1 MAQES
6 RLVVVIDSQNAER
19 NARNLGNELVSIER
33 KGEFASKSMDSLS
46 VATRALAGHMA
57 GLVTVGAAISKMDTY
72 TGLQNRLK
80 LVTNNQAELN
90 KATEDT
96 FQIAQ
101 KTYSAWDSVLQ
112 VYQRFSDNAKTLN
125 LTMDDTAR
133 LTETV
138 SKAVAISG
146 ASAEAADAALVQF
159 GQALA
164 SGTLRGEELNSV
176 MEQTPALAKAIAKG
190 MGITVGELR
199 SVAAEGKITSQEIVK
214 ALRNVQDEVDALF
227 AKTDI
232 TIGQSLTL
240 LNNEITKFVGE
251 AGKGSGAAQ
260 ALSGS
265 IQLLANNLNLI
276 ADSAFAIGIG
286 LMTKAVLTKTVA
298 VQASIAAST
307 KQVFAT
313 IAERNA
319 NIAAAKAEVESA
331 LAEAQ
336 STQVTLT
343 NIKATHAQI
352 MAEIELEKVRL
363 KAQITEQGRTATITR
378 MAQLGR
384 LQAQVALEVAAAE
397 TAQSASSARLSAALT
412 AQSVATSRLALAKSA
427 LMAIFSPM
435 GLAIAATAA
444 SFYLLSSSSDEV
456 KESLATQSDSVSD
469 LTDKYIKL
477 NTVQALTEGVR
488 LRKEIEQQNDAI
500 DDASGAIKRF
510 AYIQKELFKLSG
522 SDYEDYQ
529 NAIKSIATGASDAGD
544 LLKKMISSGRFSQ
557 TQIDKLIEF
566 SSAVAESK
574 NKIEQ
579 GNTALKLLNATSG
592 QHVEVTAESIKQL
605 TIQTNLTKV
614 ATQNFTDMK
623 TQMLDSLRAQV
634 EFIRLNGGSEEQVKS
649 LNKVI
654 QAYSLNQISATDAVS
669 KFNSTA
675 KVPVDNIKKLQEY
688 AIKTDQS
695 KIALNQAN
703 AELKKQNDLR
713 NEYLK
718 QHQTVLGAQQG
729 ETNELNNQV
738 AAQEKLNKL
747 RDNANKDNLKNDFL
761 IKNTKAFGGGEKGLD
776 KARAASEFYTDNK
789 IPMTRSLTGQE
800 YAIFEAWYKKQKEVK
815 DLQESISESTRKQT
829 KEVEKQTKE
838 AAKQAVLLAGNDE
851 KSRNMLRVYL
861 AFRNAGLG
869 DKQARVMTAQ
879 VGRETDF
886 RNEAMFGS
894 HKDANNGYTNTG
906 FLSWQKSRS
915 TKLMQS
921 LQGQGVLDKNG
932 KIQQTQDAL
941 DAMAKHA
948 VQEAMTDKSY
958 SKSKAALLN
967 DDLDYRSLERIV
979 AKNLVG
985 WDYDGKKLGK
995 AKASQHLAKQDSY
1008 YNQLSKILG
1017 DNPEAVSK
1025 AIGDLSK
1032 LEDEAYKARA
1042 KTLEEVKQL
1051 QATYD
1056 SETVARSKKREEEI
1070 NKATILGQSNLIP
1083 KINER
1088 YDAEDKLAQK
1098 QFDFEV
1104 NGYKWT
1110 EEQKLDYTYE
1120 TNSLRLV
1127 AEGKLSE
1134 DQRKVALDGLKL
1146 QKQQELGLLKL
1157 AQEQRLFQA
1166 RLSLLSE
1173 TQAMQERYRL
1183 EREEIHKN
1191 TKLSIEERQKLIAL
1205 SKANQDKETRD
1216 KVNNAVQNWGG
1227 IQADMNGTG
1236 EFFRQDQERFSRL
1249 NAANDLAD
1257 SQFAATDLNEQNSL
1271 DGLNA
1276 QFEAGLIKQQ
1286 DYENQKTAIIQAA
1299 QDQRNQIAAEH
1310 AKNVQDIE
1318 DKYQQD
1324 RLNTQIAFGGQMMGS
1339 LTSMFGSMFGEQSK
1353 AYKIMFA
1360 ADKAYAIAAAGIA
1373 IQQNIAAA
1381 SKAGFPLN
1389 IPLIA
1394 GAVAQGASIIA
1405 NIRAIKDQGFADGGY
1420 TGSGR
1425 KYEPAGIVHKGE
1437 VVWSQED
1444 IKRWGGVGLVE
1455 NMRKS
1460 ANPEAFI
1467 NNHAINNTSAEN
1479 VFNRSFLSS
1488 KAFNDNQNISN
1499 IFNRPTRENQ
1509 IIVNA
1514 FKPSKDAAS
1523 RSEDVQ
1529 SITNQYAGNNT
1540 SFSEVLDKSIQ
1551 SSKSF
1556 NASKSII
1563 SSLSNSKVLNSN
1575 VSNSTVQNAE
1585 KELLKEVSIFKD
1597 NGFADGG
1604 YTGKGKKYE
1613 IAGAVHKGEIVWS
1626 QDDIKKWGG
1635 VDKVEQMRRATS
1647 PESFVSN
1654 YAQNHTTFESIL
1666 NRANQSSRIFNQS
1679 KEISNIFNKS
1689 VQDDQIIYKGNGN
1702 VPTSATSDLYH
1713 DGKVYFSSNG
1723 LVQDRSNLD
1732 DVQDFT
1738 LGRTSRPQAEI
1749 MPSIEPSTPTINF
1762 KIEVINQVSGAT
1774 VEAEQLDEQTVR
1786 IIVTDEL
1793 DKQLPRKVPKL
1804 VSDQI
1809 ANPNSTISR
1818 SLTENTTARRNRT

>member
-6 RLVVVIDSQNAER
+6 RLVIVIDSQNAER
-19 NARNLGNELVSIER
+19 NARNLGNELNSIER

-57 GLVTVGAAISKMDTY
+57 GLLTVGSAISKMDTY

-96 FQIAQ
+96 FRIAQ

-176 MEQTPALAKAIAKG
+176 MEQTPALAKAIAQG

-214 ALRNVQDEVDALF
+214 ALKNVQNDVDALF

-251 AGKGSGAAQ
+251 ASKGSGAAQ
-260 ALSGS
+260 VLAGS
-265 IQLLANNLNLI
+265 VQTLASNLDLI
-276 ADSAFAIGIG
+276 ADGALVVGIG
-286 LMTKAVLTKTVA
+286 YITRAILMKSAAIKEGMASTLASR
-298 VQASIAAST
+298 QASVLNAQAEYAEATAAL
-307 KQVFAT
+307 
-313 IAERNA
+313 N
-319 NIAAAKAEVESA
+319 AAKAH
-331 LAEAQ
+331 LANVRA
-336 STQVTLT
+336 T
-343 NIKATHAQI
+343 N
-352 MAEIELEKVRL
+352 
-363 KAQITEQGRTATITR
+363 
-378 MAQLGR
+378 
-384 LQAQVALEVAAAE
+384 AE
-397 TAQSASSARLSAALT
+397 TQ
-412 AQSVATSRLALAKSA
+412 AK
-427 LMAIFSPM
+427 F
-435 GLAIAATAA
+435 GATAA
-444 SFYLLSSSSDEV
+444 
-456 KESLATQSDSVSD
+456 ATRYAQAQAAV
-469 LTDKYIKL
+469 TAATNAQTAAQIKL
-477 NTVQALTEGVR
+477 NTATSIAGRLAKGAFGLIGGWAGVATLGVMGLAAAYSYFNNKAEEAKQKLAEQAKVAEKADEELKKLTGNDKAKAVNDLTTAFNAQNKALEKSSRAVGSALIDIENYARGNREVEKISQEARTGTISYTEAIER
-488 LRKEIEQQNDAI
+488 LNKIKLPTDLYENLKKQAAQY
-500 DDASGAIKRF
+500 DDNASKASLS
-510 AYIQKELFKLSG
+510 AEKLKLLRVEVKLG
-522 SDYEDYQ
+522 GNEAQ
-529 NAIKSIATGASDAGD
+529 NAAIQHQKQADA
-544 LLKKMISSGRFSQ
+544 L
-557 TQIDKLIEF
+557 
-566 SSAVAESK
+566 
-574 NKIEQ
+574 
-579 GNTALKLLNATSG
+579 GNTATEAEKATKALQDYQAKQKDSVIDSIYKSG
-592 QHVEVTAESIKQL
+592 WLDKGYT
-605 TIQTNLTKV
+605 V
-614 ATQNFTDMK
+614 A
-623 TQMLDSLRAQV
+623 
-634 EFIRLNGGSEEQVKS
+634 
-649 LNKVI
+649 
-654 QAYSLNQISATDAVS
+654 
-669 KFNSTA
+669 
-675 KVPVDNIKKLQEY
+675 
-688 AIKTDQS
+688 
-695 KIALNQAN
+695 QAN
-703 AELKKQNDLR
+703 AILELQKAKGMSAILSKDEIDSALR
-713 NEYLK
+713 NLK
-718 QHQTVLGAQQG
+718 IIEEQQ
-729 ETNELNNQV
+729 ERED
-738 AAQEKLNKL
+738 KL
-747 RDNANKDNLKNDFL
+747 
-761 IKNTKAFGGGEKGLD
+761 T
-776 KARAASEFYTDNK
+776 
-789 IPMTRSLTGQE
+789 
-800 YAIFEAWYKKQKEVK
+800 EAK
-815 DLQESISESTRKQT
+815 R
-829 KEVEKQTKE
+829 KQTKE
-838 AAKQAVLLAGNDE
+838 AAKQAVLLAGNNE
-851 KSRNMLRVYL
+851 QARNMLRVYQS
-861 AFRNAGLG
+861 FRNAGLG

-894 HKDANNGYTNTG
+894 HKDANNGYNNTG

-979 AKNLVG
+979 AKNFVG

-1017 DNPEAVSK
+1017 DNPEAASK

-1032 LEDEAYKARA
+1032 FEDEAYKARA

-1166 RLSLLSE
+1166 KLFLLSE
-1173 TQAMQERYRL
+1173 TEAMQERYRL
-1183 EREEIHKN
+1183 EREEIAK
-1191 TKLSIEERQKLIAL
+1191 TVKDEEEKRKRLAL
-1205 SKANQDKETRD
+1205 SRDQERLEALDRAAKAGQ
-1216 KVNNAVQNWGG
+1216 AWGG
-1227 IQADMNGTG
+1227 IQADMNGSG
-1236 EFFRQDQERFSRL
+1236 EFYRLDQERSSRL
-1249 NAANDLAD
+1249 SAATNLLD
-1257 SQFAATDLNEQNSL
+1257 SQQRVVNLNEQNSIEA
-1271 DGLNA
+1271 LNA
-1276 QFEAGLIKQQ
+1276 QFEQQLISQQ
-1286 DYENQKTAIIQAA
+1286 DYENQKTAIIQTA
-1299 QDQRNQIAAEH
+1299 QDQRNQIAAEY
-1310 AKNVQDIE
+1310 AKNAKDIE

-1381 SKAGFPLN
+1381 SKAGFPYNL
-1389 IPLIA
+1389 PLIA

-1420 TGSGR
+1420 TGSGG

-1444 IKRWGGVGLVE
+1444 IRRWGGVGLVE

-1499 IFNRPTRENQ
+1499 IFNQPTRENQ

-1723 LVQDRSNLD
+1723 LVQDRSNLE

-1738 LGRTSRPQAEI
+1738 IGQAARPQAEI

-1786 IIVTDEL
+1786 IIVKDEL
-1793 DKQLPRKVPKL
+1793 DKQLPRTVPKL

-1809 ANPNSTISR
+1809 GNPNSTISR

>member
-6 RLVVVIDSQNAER
+6 RLVIVIDSQNAER
-19 NARNLGNELVSIER
+19 NARNLGNELDSIER
-33 KGEFASKSMDSLS
+33 KGDFATKSMDALS
-46 VATRALAGHMA
+46 VATRQLAGYMA
-57 GLVTVGAAISKMDTY
+57 GLVTVSAAISKMDTY

-80 LVTNNQAELN
+80 LVTSSQVELN

-96 FQIAQ
+96 FRIAQ

-125 LTMDDTAR
+125 LTMDDTAQ

-214 ALRNVQDEVDALF
+214 ALRNVESDVDALF

-260 ALSGS
+260 VLAGS
-265 IQLLANNLNLI
+265 VQTLASNLDLI
-276 ADSAFAIGIG
+276 ADGALVVGIG
-286 LMTKAVLTKTVA
+286 YITRAILMKSAAIKEGMASTLASR
-298 VQASIAAST
+298 QASVLNAQAEYAEATAAL
-307 KQVFAT
+307 
-313 IAERNA
+313 N
-319 NIAAAKAEVESA
+319 AAKAH
-331 LAEAQ
+331 LANVRA
-336 STQVTLT
+336 T
-343 NIKATHAQI
+343 N
-352 MAEIELEKVRL
+352 
-363 KAQITEQGRTATITR
+363 
-378 MAQLGR
+378 
-384 LQAQVALEVAAAE
+384 AE
-397 TAQSASSARLSAALT
+397 TQ
-412 AQSVATSRLALAKSA
+412 AK
-427 LMAIFSPM
+427 F
-435 GLAIAATAA
+435 GATAA
-444 SFYLLSSSSDEV
+444 
-456 KESLATQSDSVSD
+456 ATRYAQAQAAV
-469 LTDKYIKL
+469 TAATNAQTAAQIKL
-477 NTVQALTEGVR
+477 NTATSIAGRLAKGAFGLIGGWAGVATLGVMGLAAAYSYFNNKAEEAKQKLAEQAKVAEKADEELKKLTGNDKAKAVNDLTTAFNAQNKALEKSSRAVGSALIDIENYARGNREVEKISQEARTGTISYTEAIER
-488 LRKEIEQQNDAI
+488 LNKIKLPTDLYENLKKQAAQY
-500 DDASGAIKRF
+500 DDNASKASLS
-510 AYIQKELFKLSG
+510 AEKLKLLRVEVKLG
-522 SDYEDYQ
+522 GNEAQ
-529 NAIKSIATGASDAGD
+529 NAAIQHQKQADA
-544 LLKKMISSGRFSQ
+544 L
-557 TQIDKLIEF
+557 
-566 SSAVAESK
+566 
-574 NKIEQ
+574 
-579 GNTALKLLNATSG
+579 GNTATEAEKATKALQDYQAKQKDSVIDSIYKSG
-592 QHVEVTAESIKQL
+592 WLDKGYT
-605 TIQTNLTKV
+605 V
-614 ATQNFTDMK
+614 A
-623 TQMLDSLRAQV
+623 
-634 EFIRLNGGSEEQVKS
+634 
-649 LNKVI
+649 
-654 QAYSLNQISATDAVS
+654 
-669 KFNSTA
+669 
-675 KVPVDNIKKLQEY
+675 
-688 AIKTDQS
+688 
-695 KIALNQAN
+695 QAN
-703 AELKKQNDLR
+703 AILELQKAKGMSAILSKDEIDSALR
-713 NEYLK
+713 NLK
-718 QHQTVLGAQQG
+718 IIEEQQ
-729 ETNELNNQV
+729 ERED
-738 AAQEKLNKL
+738 KL
-747 RDNANKDNLKNDFL
+747 
-761 IKNTKAFGGGEKGLD
+761 T
-776 KARAASEFYTDNK
+776 
-789 IPMTRSLTGQE
+789 
-800 YAIFEAWYKKQKEVK
+800 EAK
-815 DLQESISESTRKQT
+815 R
-829 KEVEKQTKE
+829 KQTKE

-851 KSRNMLRVYL
+851 RVRNMLRVYL

-979 AKNLVG
+979 AKNFVG

-1017 DNPEAVSK
+1017 DNPEAASK

-1032 LEDEAYKARA
+1032 FEDEAYKARA

-1088 YDAEDKLAQK
+1088 YDAEDKLSQK

-1166 RLSLLSE
+1166 KLFLLSE
-1173 TQAMQERYRL
+1173 TEAMQERYRL
-1183 EREEIHKN
+1183 EREEIAK
-1191 TKLSIEERQKLIAL
+1191 TVKDEGEKRKRLAL
-1205 SKANQDKETRD
+1205 SRDQERLEALDRAAKAGQ
-1216 KVNNAVQNWGG
+1216 AWGG
-1227 IQADMNGTG
+1227 IQADMNGRG
-1236 EFFRQDQERFSRL
+1236 EFYRLDQERSSRL
-1249 NAANDLAD
+1249 SAATNLLD
-1257 SQFAATDLNEQNSL
+1257 SQQGVVNLNEQNSIEA
-1271 DGLNA
+1271 LNA
-1276 QFEAGLIKQQ
+1276 QFEQQLISQQ

-1420 TGSGR
+1420 TGSGG

-1444 IKRWGGVGLVE
+1444 IRRWGGVGLVE

-1467 NNHAINNTSAEN
+1467 NNHAQNNTSIEN

-1488 KAFNDNQNISN
+1488 KAFNDNKSISNISN
-1499 IFNRPTRENQ
+1499 
-1509 IIVNA
+1509 
-1514 FKPSKDAAS
+1514 
-1523 RSEDVQ
+1523 
-1529 SITNQYAGNNT
+1529 
-1540 SFSEVLDKSIQ
+1540 
-1551 SSKSF
+1551 
-1556 NASKSII
+1556 
-1563 SSLSNSKVLNSN
+1563 LSNSKVLNSN

-1666 NRANQSSRIFNQS
+1666 NRAHQSSRIFNQS

-1689 VQDDQIIYKGNGN
+1689 VQDDQIIYKGNSRA
-1702 VPTSATSDLYH
+1702 PTASSSVGSDLFH
-1713 DGKVYFSSNG
+1713 DGKVYFSSIG
-1723 LVQDRSNLD
+1723 LVQNRSNLE

-1738 LGRTSRPQAEI
+1738 MGQAARPQAEI

-1762 KIEVINQVSGAT
+1762 KIEVINQVNGAT

-1786 IIVTDEL
+1786 IIVKDEL
-1793 DKQLPRKVPKL
+1793 DKQLPRTVPKL

-1809 ANPNSTISR
+1809 GNPNSTISR

>member
-1 MAQES
+1 MAVFYYLEESQMAQEA
-6 RLVVVIDSQNAER
+6 RLVIVIDSER
-19 NARNLGNELVSIER
+19 AKRTAQDLSVELDSITK
-33 KGEFASKSMDSLS
+33 KGDFASKSMDRMS
-46 VATRALAGHMA
+46 VATRALAGYMA
-57 GLVTVGAAISKMDTY
+57 GLLTVGSAISKMDTY

-80 LVTNNQAELN
+80 LVTNNQVELN

-96 FQIAQ
+96 FRIAQ

-176 MEQTPALAKAIAKG
+176 MEQTPALAKAIAQG

-214 ALRNVQDEVDALF
+214 ALKNVQDEVDALF

-397 TAQSASSARLSAALT
+397 TAQSAASSRLSAALT

-456 KESLATQSDSVSD
+456 KESLAAQSDSVSD

-579 GNTALKLLNATSG
+579 GNTALKLLNATSR

-675 KVPVDNIKKLQEY
+675 KIPAENIKGLQDH
-688 AIKTDQS
+688 ATKTDQS

-718 QHQTVLGAQQG
+718 QHQTVLATQQG

-747 RDNANKDNLKNDFL
+747 RDNANKDILKNDFL

-789 IPMTRSLTGQE
+789 IPMTRSLTSQE
-800 YAIFEAWYKKQKEVK
+800 YAIFEAWYKKQKEAK
-815 DLQESISESTRKQT
+815 DLQESITESSRKQT
-829 KEVEKQTKE
+829 KESEKKLKITQAELEVAKRS
-838 AAKQAVLLAGNDE
+838 AALIESSGLGKYAESKGIPSSVIAGLLAQESKGIREAKSHTGAIGYFQTTSGYRKQNNMSVADSYDLE
-851 KSRNMLRVYL
+851 KSGKIVIDNIAKVYEKTGDL
-861 AFRNAGLG
+861 AQAILSHNAGEG
-869 DKQARVMTAQ
+869 GARQFTKTGKVKGSA
-879 VGRETDF
+879 E
-886 RNEAMFGS
+886 RNKEVS
-894 HKDANNGYTNTG
+894 QY
-906 FLSWQKSRS
+906 
-915 TKLMQS
+915 
-921 LQGQGVLDKNG
+921 
-932 KIQQTQDAL
+932 
-941 DAMAKHA
+941 
-948 VQEAMTDKSY
+948 
-958 SKSKAALLN
+958 
-967 DDLDYRSLERIV
+967 V
-979 AKNLVG
+979 AKVSRYSDIIAGGVG
-985 WDYDGKKLGK
+985 KGGLSDG
-995 AKASQHLAKQDSY
+995 DS
-1008 YNQLSKILG
+1008 
-1017 DNPEAVSK
+1017 DR
-1025 AIGDLSK
+1025 
-1032 LEDEAYKARA
+1032 AYGEQIKAR
-1042 KTLEEVKQL
+1042 LELVKQGLNL
-1051 QATYD
+1051 QEQYEEEQAKRTK
-1056 SETVARSKKREEEI
+1056 ARNEEI
-1070 NKATILGQSNLIP
+1070 NLAQQTGQTALIP
-1083 KINER
+1083 KIKER
-1088 YDAEDKLAQK
+1088 YKAQDELAKLQ
-1098 QFDFEV
+1098 QDFEV

-1110 EEQKLDYTYE
+1110 EEQKLDYTYK

-1134 DQRKVALDGLKL
+1134 DQRKVALDGLEL
-1146 QKQQELGLLKL
+1146 QKQQELELIELAREKQLLEAKSSYMGETELAVRRYQAELKEIEKVRDAKLKAGLLSANNMGQFQTLDSASDKVFQSGFNASQQVFQQNDPREY
-1157 AQEQRLFQA
+1157 AQWDLQNRYSTDAGGLLNTYIDQINGINLIADEEQRNSQLLAAREQYLQSRKALDEKYAQDERDLNSSLF
-1166 RLSLLSE
+1166 E
-1173 TQAMQERYRL
+1173 TQL
-1183 EREEIHKN
+1183 
-1191 TKLSIEERQKLIAL
+1191 
-1205 SKANQDKETRD
+1205 
-1216 KVNNAVQNWGG
+1216 
-1227 IQADMNGTG
+1227 
-1236 EFFRQDQERFSRL
+1236 
-1249 NAANDLAD
+1249 
-1257 SQFAATDLNEQNSL
+1257 
-1271 DGLNA
+1271 
-1276 QFEAGLIKQQ
+1276 
-1286 DYENQKTAIIQAA
+1286 
-1299 QDQRNQIAAEH
+1299 
-1310 AKNVQDIE
+1310 
-1318 DKYQQD
+1318 
-1324 RLNTQIAFGGQMMGS
+1324 GQLGS
-1339 LTSMFGSMFGEQSK
+1339 LTSQLSGYWSNMTGIVKNAAGEQSGIYK
-1353 AYKIMFA
+1353 GMYIAQQAFAIGSATISALQAYNQILASPWYLDVISKSTA
-1360 ADKAYAIAAAGIA
+1360 ANLVLGMGMANVG
-1373 IQQNIAAA
+1373 
-1381 SKAGFPLN
+1381 
-1389 IPLIA
+1389 LIA
-1394 GAVAQGASIIA
+1394 GQTIA
-1405 NIRAIKDQGFADGGY
+1405 GFSDGGY
-1420 TGSGR
+1420 TGNGL
-1425 KYEPAGIVHKGE
+1425 KHTPAGIVHKGE
-1437 VVWSQED
+1437 IVWSQED

-1455 NMRKS
+1455 KMRKS
-1460 ANPEAFI
+1460 ANPEAFL
-1467 NNHAINNTSAEN
+1467 NN
-1479 VFNRSFLSS
+1479 
-1488 KAFNDNQNISN
+1488 
-1499 IFNRPTRENQ
+1499 
-1509 IIVNA
+1509 
-1514 FKPSKDAAS
+1514 
-1523 RSEDVQ
+1523 
-1529 SITNQYAGNNT
+1529 
-1540 SFSEVLDKSIQ
+1540 
-1551 SSKSF
+1551 
-1556 NASKSII
+1556 NASTDS
-1563 SSLSNSKVLNSN
+1563 V
-1575 VSNSTVQNAE
+1575 
-1585 KELLKEVSIFKD
+1585 
-1597 NGFADGG
+1597 
-1604 YTGKGKKYE
+1604 
-1613 IAGAVHKGEIVWS
+1613 
-1626 QDDIKKWGG
+1626 
-1635 VDKVEQMRRATS
+1635 MRRALMS
-1647 PESFVSN
+1647 SNAFIESQKQ
-1654 YAQNHTTFESIL
+1654 AD
-1666 NRANQSSRIFNQS
+1666 IFNQP
-1679 KEISNIFNKS
+1679 
-1689 VQDDQIIYKGNGN
+1689 VQDTQIIYKGNRDT
-1702 VPTSATSDLYH
+1702 PKLASSANSDLFH

-1723 LVQDRSNLD
+1723 LVQDRSNLEG
-1732 DVQDFT
+1732 VQDFT
-1738 LGRTSRPQAEI
+1738 LGQSSRPQAEI
-1749 MPSIEPSTPTINF
+1749 MPSIEPASPTINF

-1774 VEAEQLDEQTVR
+1774 VKAEQLDEQTVR
-1786 IIVTDEL
+1786 IIVKDEM
-1793 DKQLPRKVPKL
+1793 DKQLPRTVPKL

-1809 ANPNSTISR
+1809 GNPNSTISR
-1818 SLTENTTARRNRT
+1818 SLTENTTVRRNR

>member
-1 MAQES
+1 MAQEA
-6 RLVVVIDSQNAER
+6 RLVIVIDSER
-19 NARNLGNELVSIER
+19 AKRTAQDLSVELDSITK
-33 KGEFASKSMDSLS
+33 KGDFASKSMDRMS
-46 VATRALAGHMA
+46 VATRALAGYMA
-57 GLVTVGAAISKMDTY
+57 GLLTVGSAISKMDTY

-80 LVTNNQAELN
+80 LVTNNQVELN

-96 FQIAQ
+96 FRIAQ

-214 ALRNVQDEVDALF
+214 ALKNVQDEVDALF

-397 TAQSASSARLSAALT
+397 TAQSAASSRLSAALT

-557 TQIDKLIEF
+557 NQIDKLIEF

-579 GNTALKLLNATSG
+579 GNTALKLLNATSR

-675 KVPVDNIKKLQEY
+675 KIPAENIKGLQDH
-688 AIKTDQS
+688 ATKTDQS

-718 QHQTVLGAQQG
+718 QHQTVLAAQQG

-747 RDNANKDNLKNDFL
+747 RDNANKDILKNDFL

-789 IPMTRSLTGQE
+789 IPMTRSLTSQE
-800 YAIFEAWYKKQKEVK
+800 AAIFEAWYKKQKEAK
-815 DLQESISESTRKQT
+815 DLQESITESSRKQT
-829 KEVEKQTKE
+829 KESEKKLKITQAELEVAKRS
-838 AAKQAVLLAGNDE
+838 AALIESSGLGKYAESKGIPSSVIAGLLAQESQGIREAKSHTGAIGYFQTTSGYRKQNNMSVADSYDLE
-851 KSRNMLRVYL
+851 KSGKIVIDNIAKVYEKTGDL
-861 AFRNAGLG
+861 AQAILSHNAGEG
-869 DKQARVMTAQ
+869 GARQFTKTGKVKGSA
-879 VGRETDF
+879 E
-886 RNEAMFGS
+886 RNKEVS
-894 HKDANNGYTNTG
+894 QY
-906 FLSWQKSRS
+906 
-915 TKLMQS
+915 
-921 LQGQGVLDKNG
+921 
-932 KIQQTQDAL
+932 
-941 DAMAKHA
+941 
-948 VQEAMTDKSY
+948 
-958 SKSKAALLN
+958 
-967 DDLDYRSLERIV
+967 V
-979 AKNLVG
+979 AKVSRYSDIIAGGVG
-985 WDYDGKKLGK
+985 KGGLSDGDSDRAYGK
-995 AKASQHLAKQDSY
+995 Q
-1008 YNQLSKILG
+1008 I
-1017 DNPEAVSK
+1017 
-1025 AIGDLSK
+1025 
-1032 LEDEAYKARA
+1032 KAR
-1042 KTLEEVKQL
+1042 LELVKQGLNL
-1051 QATYD
+1051 QEQYEEEQAKRTK
-1056 SETVARSKKREEEI
+1056 ARNEEI
-1070 NKATILGQSNLIP
+1070 NLAQQTGQTALIP
-1083 KINER
+1083 KIKER
-1088 YDAEDKLAQK
+1088 YKAQDELAKLQ
-1098 QFDFEV
+1098 QDFEV

-1110 EEQKLDYTYE
+1110 EKQKLEYTYE

-1134 DQRKVALDGLKL
+1134 DQRKVALGGLEL

-1166 RLSLLSE
+1166 EQFMLGEMERIKKRYALEYDEISKITDLEERRRKMSAFQADFIRNGVGNPTIDQYDTSSQFLKSTNYTKPKQTNMQVLDEDYAQTYQKLKDNLAAVLESE
-1173 TQAMQERYRL
+1173 KASYQERL
-1183 EREEIHKN
+1183 EA
-1191 TKLSIEERQKLIAL
+1191 ERVFKEARQQMDNEYHL
-1205 SKANQDKETRD
+1205 KAIDARKADHDSQLQLYSQMISSASST
-1216 KVNNAVQNWGG
+1216 WGG
-1227 IQADMNGTG
+1227 LTQIVKDARG
-1236 EFFRQDQERFSRL
+1236 ENSRSFKAMFIAQQSFAIASAIISAHL
-1249 NAANDLAD
+1249 
-1257 SQFAATDLNEQNSL
+1257 AATQVAADATIPFFGAKIAASTAMLAMGYAN
-1271 DGLNA
+1271 
-1276 QFEAGLIKQQ
+1276 AGLI
-1286 DYENQKTAIIQAA
+1286 A
-1299 QDQRNQIAAEH
+1299 
-1310 AKNVQDIE
+1310 
-1318 DKYQQD
+1318 
-1324 RLNTQIAFGGQMMGS
+1324 GQ
-1339 LTSMFGSMFGEQSK
+1339 T
-1353 AYKIMFA
+1353 I
-1360 ADKAYAIAAAGIA
+1360 
-1373 IQQNIAAA
+1373 
-1381 SKAGFPLN
+1381 AGF
-1389 IPLIA
+1389 
-1394 GAVAQGASIIA
+1394 S
-1405 NIRAIKDQGFADGGY
+1405 DGGF
-1420 TGSGR
+1420 TGSGG
-1425 KYEPAGIVHKGE
+1425 KYQPAGIVHKGE
-1437 VVWSQED
+1437 IVWSQED

-1455 NMRKS
+1455 KMRKS
-1460 ANPEAFI
+1460 ANPEAFL
-1467 NNHAINNTSAEN
+1467 NN
-1479 VFNRSFLSS
+1479 
-1488 KAFNDNQNISN
+1488 
-1499 IFNRPTRENQ
+1499 
-1509 IIVNA
+1509 
-1514 FKPSKDAAS
+1514 
-1523 RSEDVQ
+1523 
-1529 SITNQYAGNNT
+1529 
-1540 SFSEVLDKSIQ
+1540 
-1551 SSKSF
+1551 
-1556 NASKSII
+1556 NAS
-1563 SSLSNSKVLNSN
+1563 
-1575 VSNSTVQNAE
+1575 
-1585 KELLKEVSIFKD
+1585 
-1597 NGFADGG
+1597 ADS
-1604 YTGKGKKYE
+1604 
-1613 IAGAVHKGEIVWS
+1613 V
-1626 QDDIKKWGG
+1626 
-1635 VDKVEQMRRATS
+1635 MRRAMMS
-1647 PESFVSN
+1647 SSAFIESQKQ
-1654 YAQNHTTFESIL
+1654 AD
-1666 NRANQSSRIFNQS
+1666 IFNQP
-1679 KEISNIFNKS
+1679 
-1689 VQDDQIIYKGNGN
+1689 VQDTQIIYKGNRDT
-1702 VPTSATSDLYH
+1702 PKLASSANSDLFH

-1723 LVQDRSNLD
+1723 IVQDRSNLE

-1738 LGRTSRPQAEI
+1738 MGQAARPQAEM
-1749 MPSIEPSTPTINF
+1749 MPSIEPASPTINF

-1786 IIVTDEL
+1786 IIVKDEL
-1793 DKQLPRKVPKL
+1793 DKQLPRTVPKL

-1809 ANPNSTISR
+1809 GNPNSQISR
-1818 SLTENTTARRNRT
+1818 SLTENTTARRNR

>member
-1 MAQES
+1 
-6 RLVVVIDSQNAER
+6 
-19 NARNLGNELVSIER
+19 
-33 KGEFASKSMDSLS
+33 
-46 VATRALAGHMA
+46 
-57 GLVTVGAAISKMDTY
+57 
-72 TGLQNRLK
+72 
-80 LVTNNQAELN
+80 
-90 KATEDT
+90 
-96 FQIAQ
+96 
-101 KTYSAWDSVLQ
+101 
-112 VYQRFSDNAKTLN
+112 TLN

-214 ALRNVQDEVDALF
+214 ALKNVQDEVDALF

-397 TAQSASSARLSAALT
+397 TAQSAASSRLSAALT

-557 TQIDKLIEF
+557 NQIDKLIEF

-579 GNTALKLLNATSG
+579 GNTALKLLNATSR

-675 KVPVDNIKKLQEY
+675 KIPAENIKGLQDH
-688 AIKTDQS
+688 ATKTDQS

-718 QHQTVLGAQQG
+718 QHQTVLAAQQG

-747 RDNANKDNLKNDFL
+747 RDNANKDILKNDFL

-789 IPMTRSLTGQE
+789 IPMTRSLTSQE
-800 YAIFEAWYKKQKEVK
+800 AAIFEAWYKKQKEAK
-815 DLQESISESTRKQT
+815 DLQESITESSRKQT
-829 KEVEKQTKE
+829 KESEKKLKITQAELEVAKRS
-838 AAKQAVLLAGNDE
+838 AALIESSGLGKYAESKGIPSSVIAGLLAQESQGIREAKSHTGAIGYFQTTSGYRKQNNMSVADSYDLE
-851 KSRNMLRVYL
+851 KSGKIVIDNIAKVYEKTGDL
-861 AFRNAGLG
+861 AQAILSHNAGEG
-869 DKQARVMTAQ
+869 GARQFTKTGKVKGSA
-879 VGRETDF
+879 E
-886 RNEAMFGS
+886 RNKEVS
-894 HKDANNGYTNTG
+894 QY
-906 FLSWQKSRS
+906 
-915 TKLMQS
+915 
-921 LQGQGVLDKNG
+921 
-932 KIQQTQDAL
+932 
-941 DAMAKHA
+941 
-948 VQEAMTDKSY
+948 
-958 SKSKAALLN
+958 
-967 DDLDYRSLERIV
+967 V
-979 AKNLVG
+979 AKVSRYSDIIAGGVG
-985 WDYDGKKLGK
+985 KGGLSDGDSDRAYGK
-995 AKASQHLAKQDSY
+995 Q
-1008 YNQLSKILG
+1008 I
-1017 DNPEAVSK
+1017 
-1025 AIGDLSK
+1025 
-1032 LEDEAYKARA
+1032 KAR
-1042 KTLEEVKQL
+1042 LELVKQGLNL
-1051 QATYD
+1051 QEQYEEEQAKRTK
-1056 SETVARSKKREEEI
+1056 ARNEEI
-1070 NKATILGQSNLIP
+1070 NLAQQTGQTALIP
-1083 KINER
+1083 KIKER
-1088 YDAEDKLAQK
+1088 YKAQDELAKLQ
-1098 QFDFEV
+1098 QDFEV

-1110 EEQKLDYTYE
+1110 EKQKLEYTYE

-1134 DQRKVALDGLKL
+1134 DQRKVALGGLEL

-1166 RLSLLSE
+1166 EQFMLGEMERIKKRYALEYDEISKITDLEERRRKMSAFQADFIRNGVGNPTIDQYDTSSQFLKSTNYTKPKQTNMQVLDEDYAQTYQKLKDNLAAVLESE
-1173 TQAMQERYRL
+1173 KASYQERL
-1183 EREEIHKN
+1183 EA
-1191 TKLSIEERQKLIAL
+1191 ERVFKEARQQMDNEYHL
-1205 SKANQDKETRD
+1205 KAIDARKADHDSQLQLYSQMISSASST
-1216 KVNNAVQNWGG
+1216 WGG
-1227 IQADMNGTG
+1227 LTQIVKDARG
-1236 EFFRQDQERFSRL
+1236 ENSRSFKAMFIAQQSFAIASAIISAHL
-1249 NAANDLAD
+1249 
-1257 SQFAATDLNEQNSL
+1257 AATQVAADATIPFFGAKIAASTAMLAMGYAN
-1271 DGLNA
+1271 
-1276 QFEAGLIKQQ
+1276 AGLI
-1286 DYENQKTAIIQAA
+1286 A
-1299 QDQRNQIAAEH
+1299 
-1310 AKNVQDIE
+1310 
-1318 DKYQQD
+1318 
-1324 RLNTQIAFGGQMMGS
+1324 GQ
-1339 LTSMFGSMFGEQSK
+1339 T
-1353 AYKIMFA
+1353 I
-1360 ADKAYAIAAAGIA
+1360 
-1373 IQQNIAAA
+1373 
-1381 SKAGFPLN
+1381 AGF
-1389 IPLIA
+1389 
-1394 GAVAQGASIIA
+1394 S
-1405 NIRAIKDQGFADGGY
+1405 DGGF
-1420 TGSGR
+1420 TGSGG
-1425 KYEPAGIVHKGE
+1425 KYQPAGIVHKGE
-1437 VVWSQED
+1437 IVWSQED

-1455 NMRKS
+1455 KMRKS
-1460 ANPEAFI
+1460 ANPEAFL
-1467 NNHAINNTSAEN
+1467 NN
-1479 VFNRSFLSS
+1479 
-1488 KAFNDNQNISN
+1488 
-1499 IFNRPTRENQ
+1499 
-1509 IIVNA
+1509 
-1514 FKPSKDAAS
+1514 
-1523 RSEDVQ
+1523 
-1529 SITNQYAGNNT
+1529 
-1540 SFSEVLDKSIQ
+1540 
-1551 SSKSF
+1551 
-1556 NASKSII
+1556 NAS
-1563 SSLSNSKVLNSN
+1563 
-1575 VSNSTVQNAE
+1575 
-1585 KELLKEVSIFKD
+1585 
-1597 NGFADGG
+1597 ADS
-1604 YTGKGKKYE
+1604 
-1613 IAGAVHKGEIVWS
+1613 V
-1626 QDDIKKWGG
+1626 
-1635 VDKVEQMRRATS
+1635 MRRAMMS
-1647 PESFVSN
+1647 SNAFIES
-1654 YAQNHTTFESIL
+1654 QK
-1666 NRANQSSRIFNQS
+1666 QSDIFNQP
-1679 KEISNIFNKS
+1679 
-1689 VQDDQIIYKGNGN
+1689 VQDTQIIYKGNRS
-1702 VPTSATSDLYH
+1702 VPITSSSASSDLFH

-1723 LVQDRSNLD
+1723 FVQDRSNLE

-1738 LGRTSRPQAEI
+1738 MGQAARPQAEI
-1749 MPSIEPSTPTINF
+1749 MPSIEPASPTINF

-1786 IIVTDEL
+1786 IIVKDEL
-1793 DKQLPRKVPKL
+1793 DKQLPRTVPKL

-1809 ANPNSTISR
+1809 GNPNSTISR
-1818 SLTENTTARRNRT
+1818 SLAENTTARRNR

>member
-1 MAQES
+1 
-6 RLVVVIDSQNAER
+6 
-19 NARNLGNELVSIER
+19 
-33 KGEFASKSMDSLS
+33 
-46 VATRALAGHMA
+46 
-57 GLVTVGAAISKMDTY
+57 
-72 TGLQNRLK
+72 
-80 LVTNNQAELN
+80 
-90 KATEDT
+90 
-96 FQIAQ
+96 
-101 KTYSAWDSVLQ
+101 WDSVLQ

-214 ALRNVQDEVDALF
+214 ALKNVQDEVDALF

-397 TAQSASSARLSAALT
+397 TAQSAASSRLSAALT

-557 TQIDKLIEF
+557 NQIDKLIEF

-579 GNTALKLLNATSG
+579 GNTALKLLNATSR

-675 KVPVDNIKKLQEY
+675 KIPAENIKGLQDH
-688 AIKTDQS
+688 ATKTDQS

-718 QHQTVLGAQQG
+718 QHQTVLAAQQG

-747 RDNANKDNLKNDFL
+747 RDNANKDILKNDFL

-789 IPMTRSLTGQE
+789 IPMTRSLTSQE
-800 YAIFEAWYKKQKEVK
+800 AAIFEAWYKKQKEAK
-815 DLQESISESTRKQT
+815 DLQESITESSRKQT
-829 KEVEKQTKE
+829 KESEKKLKITQAELEVAKRS
-838 AAKQAVLLAGNDE
+838 AALIESSGLGKYAESKGIPSSVIAGLLAQESQGIREAKSHTGAIGYFQTTSGYRKQNNMSVADSYDLE
-851 KSRNMLRVYL
+851 KSGKIVIDNIAKVYKKTGDL
-861 AFRNAGLG
+861 AQAILSHNAGEG
-869 DKQARVMTAQ
+869 GARQFTKTGKVKGSA
-879 VGRETDF
+879 E
-886 RNEAMFGS
+886 RNKEVS
-894 HKDANNGYTNTG
+894 QY
-906 FLSWQKSRS
+906 
-915 TKLMQS
+915 
-921 LQGQGVLDKNG
+921 
-932 KIQQTQDAL
+932 
-941 DAMAKHA
+941 
-948 VQEAMTDKSY
+948 
-958 SKSKAALLN
+958 
-967 DDLDYRSLERIV
+967 V
-979 AKNLVG
+979 AKVSRYSDIIAGGVG
-985 WDYDGKKLGK
+985 KGGLSDGDSDRAYGK
-995 AKASQHLAKQDSY
+995 Q
-1008 YNQLSKILG
+1008 I
-1017 DNPEAVSK
+1017 
-1025 AIGDLSK
+1025 
-1032 LEDEAYKARA
+1032 KAR
-1042 KTLEEVKQL
+1042 LELVKQGLNL
-1051 QATYD
+1051 QEQYEEEQAKRTK
-1056 SETVARSKKREEEI
+1056 ARNEEI
-1070 NKATILGQSNLIP
+1070 NLAQQTGQTALIP
-1083 KINER
+1083 KIKER
-1088 YDAEDKLAQK
+1088 YKAQDELAKLQ
-1098 QFDFEV
+1098 QDFEV

-1110 EEQKLDYTYE
+1110 EKQKLEYTYE

-1134 DQRKVALDGLKL
+1134 DQRKVALGGLEL

-1166 RLSLLSE
+1166 EQFMLGEMERIKKRYALEYDEISKITDLEERRRKMSAFQADFIRNGVGNPTIDQYDTSSQFLKSTNYTKPKQTNMQVLDEDYAQTYQKLKDNLAAVLESE
-1173 TQAMQERYRL
+1173 KASYQERL
-1183 EREEIHKN
+1183 EA
-1191 TKLSIEERQKLIAL
+1191 ERVFKEARQQMDNEYHL
-1205 SKANQDKETRD
+1205 KAIDARKADHDSQLQLYSQMISSASST
-1216 KVNNAVQNWGG
+1216 WGG
-1227 IQADMNGTG
+1227 LTQIVKDARG
-1236 EFFRQDQERFSRL
+1236 ENSRSFKAMFIAQQSFAIASAIISAHL
-1249 NAANDLAD
+1249 
-1257 SQFAATDLNEQNSL
+1257 AATQVAADATIPFFGAKIAASTAMLAMGYAN
-1271 DGLNA
+1271 
-1276 QFEAGLIKQQ
+1276 AGLI
-1286 DYENQKTAIIQAA
+1286 A
-1299 QDQRNQIAAEH
+1299 
-1310 AKNVQDIE
+1310 
-1318 DKYQQD
+1318 
-1324 RLNTQIAFGGQMMGS
+1324 GQ
-1339 LTSMFGSMFGEQSK
+1339 T
-1353 AYKIMFA
+1353 I
-1360 ADKAYAIAAAGIA
+1360 
-1373 IQQNIAAA
+1373 
-1381 SKAGFPLN
+1381 AGF
-1389 IPLIA
+1389 
-1394 GAVAQGASIIA
+1394 S
-1405 NIRAIKDQGFADGGY
+1405 DGGF
-1420 TGSGR
+1420 TGSGG
-1425 KYEPAGIVHKGE
+1425 KYQPAGIVHKGE
-1437 VVWSQED
+1437 IVWSQED

-1455 NMRKS
+1455 KMRKS
-1460 ANPEAFI
+1460 ANPEAFL
-1467 NNHAINNTSAEN
+1467 NN
-1479 VFNRSFLSS
+1479 
-1488 KAFNDNQNISN
+1488 
-1499 IFNRPTRENQ
+1499 
-1509 IIVNA
+1509 
-1514 FKPSKDAAS
+1514 
-1523 RSEDVQ
+1523 
-1529 SITNQYAGNNT
+1529 
-1540 SFSEVLDKSIQ
+1540 
-1551 SSKSF
+1551 
-1556 NASKSII
+1556 NAS
-1563 SSLSNSKVLNSN
+1563 
-1575 VSNSTVQNAE
+1575 
-1585 KELLKEVSIFKD
+1585 
-1597 NGFADGG
+1597 ADS
-1604 YTGKGKKYE
+1604 
-1613 IAGAVHKGEIVWS
+1613 V
-1626 QDDIKKWGG
+1626 
-1635 VDKVEQMRRATS
+1635 MRRAMMS
-1647 PESFVSN
+1647 SSAFIESQKQ
-1654 YAQNHTTFESIL
+1654 AD
-1666 NRANQSSRIFNQS
+1666 IFNQ
-1679 KEISNIFNKS
+1679 
-1689 VQDDQIIYKGNGN
+1689 
-1702 VPTSATSDLYH
+1702 P
-1713 DGKVYFSSNG
+1713 
-1723 LVQDRSNLD
+1723 
-1732 DVQDFT
+1732 
-1738 LGRTSRPQAEI
+1738 
-1749 MPSIEPSTPTINF
+1749 
-1762 KIEVINQVSGAT
+1762 
-1774 VEAEQLDEQTVR
+1774 
-1786 IIVTDEL
+1786 
-1793 DKQLPRKVPKL
+1793 
-1804 VSDQI
+1804 
-1809 ANPNSTISR
+1809 
-1818 SLTENTTARRNRT
+1818 

>member
-1 MAQES
+1 MAQEA
-6 RLVVVIDSQNAER
+6 RLVIVIDSER
-19 NARNLGNELVSIER
+19 AKRTAQDLSVELDSITK
-33 KGEFASKSMDSLS
+33 KGDFASKSMDRMS
-46 VATRALAGHMA
+46 VATRALAGYMA
-57 GLVTVGAAISKMDTY
+57 GLLTVGSAISKMDTY

-80 LVTNNQAELN
+80 LVTNNQVELN

-96 FQIAQ
+96 FRIAQ

-176 MEQTPALAKAIAKG
+176 MEQTPALAKAIAQG

-214 ALRNVQDEVDALF
+214 ALKNVQNDVDALF

-251 AGKGSGAAQ
+251 ASKGSGAAQ
-260 ALSGS
+260 VLAGS
-265 IQLLANNLNLI
+265 VQTLASNLDLI
-276 ADSAFAIGIG
+276 ADGALVVGIG
-286 LMTKAVLTKTVA
+286 YITRAILMKSAAIKEGMASTLASR
-298 VQASIAAST
+298 QASVLNAQAEYAEATAAL
-307 KQVFAT
+307 
-313 IAERNA
+313 N
-319 NIAAAKAEVESA
+319 AAKAH
-331 LAEAQ
+331 LANVRA
-336 STQVTLT
+336 T
-343 NIKATHAQI
+343 N
-352 MAEIELEKVRL
+352 
-363 KAQITEQGRTATITR
+363 
-378 MAQLGR
+378 
-384 LQAQVALEVAAAE
+384 AE
-397 TAQSASSARLSAALT
+397 TQ
-412 AQSVATSRLALAKSA
+412 AK
-427 LMAIFSPM
+427 F
-435 GLAIAATAA
+435 GATAA
-444 SFYLLSSSSDEV
+444 
-456 KESLATQSDSVSD
+456 ATRYAQAQAAV
-469 LTDKYIKL
+469 TAATNAQTAAQIKL
-477 NTVQALTEGVR
+477 NTATSIAGRLAKGAFGLIGGWAGVATLGVMGLAAAYSYFNNKAEEAKQKLAEQAKVAEKADEELKKLTGNDKAKAVNDLTTAFNAQNKALEKSSRAVGSALIDIENYARGNREVEKISQEARTGTISYTEAIER
-488 LRKEIEQQNDAI
+488 LNKIKLPTDLYENLKKQAAQY
-500 DDASGAIKRF
+500 DDNASKASLS
-510 AYIQKELFKLSG
+510 AEKLKLLRVEVKLG
-522 SDYEDYQ
+522 GNEAQ
-529 NAIKSIATGASDAGD
+529 NAAIQHQKQADA
-544 LLKKMISSGRFSQ
+544 L
-557 TQIDKLIEF
+557 
-566 SSAVAESK
+566 
-574 NKIEQ
+574 
-579 GNTALKLLNATSG
+579 GNTATEAEKATKALQDYQAKQKDSVIDSIYKSG
-592 QHVEVTAESIKQL
+592 WLDKGYT
-605 TIQTNLTKV
+605 V
-614 ATQNFTDMK
+614 A
-623 TQMLDSLRAQV
+623 
-634 EFIRLNGGSEEQVKS
+634 
-649 LNKVI
+649 
-654 QAYSLNQISATDAVS
+654 
-669 KFNSTA
+669 
-675 KVPVDNIKKLQEY
+675 
-688 AIKTDQS
+688 
-695 KIALNQAN
+695 QAN
-703 AELKKQNDLR
+703 AILELQKAKGMSAILSKDEIDSALR
-713 NEYLK
+713 NLK
-718 QHQTVLGAQQG
+718 IIEEQQ
-729 ETNELNNQV
+729 ERED
-738 AAQEKLNKL
+738 KL
-747 RDNANKDNLKNDFL
+747 
-761 IKNTKAFGGGEKGLD
+761 T
-776 KARAASEFYTDNK
+776 
-789 IPMTRSLTGQE
+789 
-800 YAIFEAWYKKQKEVK
+800 EAK
-815 DLQESISESTRKQT
+815 R
-829 KEVEKQTKE
+829 KQTKE
-838 AAKQAVLLAGNDE
+838 AAKQAVLLAGNNE
-851 KSRNMLRVYL
+851 QARNMLRVYQS
-861 AFRNAGLG
+861 FRNAGLG

-979 AKNLVG
+979 AKNFVG

-1008 YNQLSKILG
+1008 YNQLNKILG
-1017 DNPEAVSK
+1017 DNPEVASK
-1025 AIGDLSK
+1025 AISDLSK
-1032 LEDEAYKARA
+1032 FEDEAYKARA
-1042 KTLEEVKQL
+1042 KTLEEIKQL

-1110 EEQKLDYTYE
+1110 EEQKLDYTHE

-1134 DQRKVALDGLKL
+1134 DQRKVALGGLEL

-1166 RLSLLSE
+1166 KLFLLSE
-1173 TQAMQERYRL
+1173 TEAMQERYRL
-1183 EREEIHKN
+1183 ERAEIAKTVKDEEEKR
-1191 TKLSIEERQKLIAL
+1191 KRLAL
-1205 SKANQDKETRD
+1205 SRDQERLEALDRAAKAGQ
-1216 KVNNAVQNWGG
+1216 AWGG
-1227 IQADMNGTG
+1227 VHADMNGTS
-1236 EFFRQDQERFSRL
+1236 EFFRQDQERTSSL
-1249 NAANDLAD
+1249 SAASNLVD
-1257 SQFAATDLNEQNSL
+1257 SQVGVVNLNEQNSL
-1271 DGLNA
+1271 ETLNA
-1276 QFEAGLIKQQ
+1276 QFEQQLISQQ
-1286 DYENQKTAIIQAA
+1286 DFENQKTAIIQAA
-1299 QDQRNQIAAEH
+1299 QVQRDLIYADY
-1310 AKNVQDIE
+1310 AKNAQEIE
-1318 DKYQQD
+1318 AKYQQD
-1324 RLNTQIAFGGQMMGS
+1324 RLNTQLMYGQQMTGS

-1360 ADKAYAIAAAGIA
+1360 ADKAYAIAAAGIS
-1373 IQQNIAAA
+1373 IQQSIAKAA
-1381 SKAGFPLN
+1381 SVGFPAN

-1394 GAVAQGASIIA
+1394 SAIAQGASIIA

-1420 TGSGR
+1420 TGSGG
-1425 KYEPAGIVHKGE
+1425 KYQPAGIVHKGE

-1455 NMRKS
+1455 KMRKS

-1467 NNHAINNTSAEN
+1467 NNHAQNNTSIEN

-1488 KAFNDNQNISN
+1488 KAFNDNKSISNISN
-1499 IFNRPTRENQ
+1499 
-1509 IIVNA
+1509 
-1514 FKPSKDAAS
+1514 
-1523 RSEDVQ
+1523 
-1529 SITNQYAGNNT
+1529 
-1540 SFSEVLDKSIQ
+1540 
-1551 SSKSF
+1551 
-1556 NASKSII
+1556 
-1563 SSLSNSKVLNSN
+1563 LSNSKVLNSN

-1666 NRANQSSRIFNQS
+1666 NRAHQSSRIFNQS

-1689 VQDDQIIYKGNGN
+1689 VQDDQIIYKGNSRA
-1702 VPTSATSDLYH
+1702 PTASSSVGSDLFH
-1713 DGKVYFSSNG
+1713 DGKVYFSSIG
-1723 LVQDRSNLD
+1723 LVQNRSNLE

-1738 LGRTSRPQAEI
+1738 MGQAARPQAEI

-1762 KIEVINQVSGAT
+1762 KIEVINQVNGAT

-1786 IIVTDEL
+1786 IIVKDEL
-1793 DKQLPRKVPKL
+1793 DKQLPRTVPKL

-1809 ANPNSTISR
+1809 GNPNSTISR

>member
-6 RLVVVIDSQNAER
+6 RLVVVIDSQNAVR
-19 NARNLGNELVSIER
+19 NAKALADEMSKITEKGDSATRTSKELGNQINVTNNIVQKFNTTLNNSSSVVGKAGEATKQASQQVQKYGQEIRTTTQELDKQE
-33 KGEFASKSMDSLS
+33 KSARSYS
-46 VATRALAGHMA
+46 TAIKSLAGYMA
-57 GLVTVGAAISKMDTY
+57 GLVTINAAINNMDTY

-176 MEQTPALAKAIAKG
+176 MEQTPALAKAIAQG
-190 MGITVGELR
+190 MGITVGQLR
-199 SVAAEGKITSQEIVK
+199 SVAAEGKITSKEIVK
-214 ALRNVQDEVDALF
+214 ALKNAQDDVDALF

-240 LNNEITKFVGE
+240 LNNEIIKFVGE

-260 ALSGS
+260 VLAGS
-265 IQLLANNLNLI
+265 VQTLASNLDLI
-276 ADSAFAIGIG
+276 ADGALVVGIG
-286 LMTKAVLTKTVA
+286 YITRAILMKSAAIKEGMASTLASR
-298 VQASIAAST
+298 QASVLNAQAEYAEATAAL
-307 KQVFAT
+307 
-313 IAERNA
+313 N
-319 NIAAAKAEVESA
+319 AAKAH
-331 LAEAQ
+331 LANVRATNAE
-336 STQVTLT
+336 TQA
-343 NIKATHAQI
+343 KFGATA
-352 MAEIELEKVRL
+352 A
-363 KAQITEQGRTATITR
+363 ATR
-378 MAQLGR
+378 YA
-384 LQAQVALEVAAAE
+384 QAQAAV
-397 TAQSASSARLSAALT
+397 TAATNAQTAAQTRLSAASSLVG
-412 AQSVATSRLALAKSA
+412 SIGSRALGLIGGPIGAITLGVSALAATYTYFKGKAEEANRTLAEQAEVANRTAEELKGLKGEAKTKAINDLTTAFKAQNEELKKTEMAVGSA
-427 LMAIFSPM
+427 LIDIQNFGKGNVELTRISNEARLGTISYKEAMEQ
-435 GLAIAATAA
+435 LAKQKLPPSLRDA
-444 SFYLLSSSSDEV
+444 L
-456 KESLATQSDSVSD
+456 KEQI
-469 LTDKYIKL
+469 DKYNEAYEKADKTKTAIKL
-477 NTVQALTEGVR
+477 FGIEVTLTGN
-488 LRKEIEQQNDAI
+488 KAQNAAIEQQKHADA
-500 DDASGAIKRF
+500 
-510 AYIQKELFKLSG
+510 
-522 SDYEDYQ
+522 
-529 NAIKSIATGASDAGD
+529 
-544 LLKKMISSGRFSQ
+544 
-557 TQIDKLIEF
+557 
-566 SSAVAESK
+566 
-574 NKIEQ
+574 
-579 GNTALKLLNATSG
+579 
-592 QHVEVTAESIKQL
+592 
-605 TIQTNLTKV
+605 
-614 ATQNFTDMK
+614 
-623 TQMLDSLRAQV
+623 
-634 EFIRLNGGSEEQVKS
+634 
-649 LNKVI
+649 
-654 QAYSLNQISATDAVS
+654 
-669 KFNSTA
+669 
-675 KVPVDNIKKLQEY
+675 
-688 AIKTDQS
+688 
-695 KIALNQAN
+695 
-703 AELKKQNDLR
+703 
-713 NEYLK
+713 
-718 QHQTVLGAQQG
+718 
-729 ETNELNNQV
+729 
-738 AAQEKLNKL
+738 
-747 RDNANKDNLKNDFL
+747 
-761 IKNTKAFGGGEKGLD
+761 IKNTKQAADEAQKSLQKLYADKLWDTQFVEIVMKKGFSESQANDLLKLYKDSLAKGL
-776 KARAASEFYTDNK
+776 KAADREAMKALTDTWKAEESIKAMTDARTDSIREQNK
-789 IPMTRSLTGQE
+789 AL
-800 YAIFEAWYKKQKEVK
+800 KKQG
-815 DLQESISESTRKQT
+815 
-829 KEVEKQTKE
+829 
-838 AAKQAVLLAGNDE
+838 VLLAGNDE
-851 KSRNMLRVYL
+851 KSRNMLRVYQ

-941 DAMAKHA
+941 DAMARHA

-967 DDLDYRSLERIV
+967 DDLDYRSLEKIV
-979 AKNLVG
+979 AKNFIG
-985 WDYDGKKLGK
+985 WDYEGKKLGK
-995 AKASQHLAKQDSY
+995 DKASKHLAKQDSY
-1008 YNQLSKILG
+1008 FKQISDILG
-1017 DNPEAVSK
+1017 ANPESALSSIKTISK
-1025 AIGDLSK
+1025 F
-1032 LEDEAYKARA
+1032 EDEAYKARA

-1051 QATYD
+1051 QTTYD
-1056 SETVARSKKREEEI
+1056 SETIARSKKREEEI
-1070 NKATILGQSNLIP
+1070 NKATILGQLELVP
-1083 KINER
+1083 KIKER
-1088 YDAEDKLAQK
+1088 FDAEDKLAQK

-1127 AEGKLSE
+1127 AEGKLTE
-1134 DQRKVALDGLKL
+1134 EQRKIAIDSFKL
-1146 QKQQELGLLKL
+1146 QQQQELGLLKL

-1183 EREEIHKN
+1183 EREEILKN

-1216 KVNNAVQNWGG
+1216 KVNNAVQNWVG

-1271 DGLNA
+1271 DGLDA
-1276 QFEAGLIKQQ
+1276 QLEAGLIKQQ

-1299 QDQRNQIAAEH
+1299 QDQRNQIAAEY
-1310 AKNVQDIE
+1310 AKNAQDIE

-1405 NIRAIKDQGFADGGY
+1405 NIRAIKDQGFAEGGY
-1420 TGSGR
+1420 TGRGG
-1425 KYEPAGIVHKGE
+1425 KYEVAGAVHKGE
-1437 VVWSQED
+1437 IVWSQED

-1455 NMRKS
+1455 KMRKS
-1460 ANPEAFI
+1460 ANPEAFL
-1467 NNHAINNTSAEN
+1467 N
-1479 VFNRSFLSS
+1479 
-1488 KAFNDNQNISN
+1488 K
-1499 IFNRPTRENQ
+1499 
-1509 IIVNA
+1509 
-1514 FKPSKDAAS
+1514 
-1523 RSEDVQ
+1523 
-1529 SITNQYAGNNT
+1529 
-1540 SFSEVLDKSIQ
+1540 
-1551 SSKSF
+1551 
-1556 NASKSII
+1556 NAS
-1563 SSLSNSKVLNSN
+1563 
-1575 VSNSTVQNAE
+1575 
-1585 KELLKEVSIFKD
+1585 
-1597 NGFADGG
+1597 ADS
-1604 YTGKGKKYE
+1604 
-1613 IAGAVHKGEIVWS
+1613 V
-1626 QDDIKKWGG
+1626 
-1635 VDKVEQMRRATS
+1635 MRRAMMS
-1647 PESFVSN
+1647 SSAFIES
-1654 YAQNHTTFESIL
+1654 QK
-1666 NRANQSSRIFNQS
+1666 QSDIFNQP
-1679 KEISNIFNKS
+1679 
-1689 VQDDQIIYKGNGN
+1689 VQDTQIIYKGNRDT
-1702 VPTSATSDLYH
+1702 PKLASSANSDLFH

-1738 LGRTSRPQAEI
+1738 SGRASRPQAEI
-1749 MPSIEPSTPTINF
+1749 MPSIEPASPIINF

-1818 SLTENTTARRNRT
+1818 SLTENTTARRNR

>member
-1 MAQES
+1 MAQEA
-6 RLVVVIDSQNAER
+6 RLVIVIDSER
-19 NARNLGNELVSIER
+19 AKRTAQDLSVELDSITK
-33 KGEFASKSMDSLS
+33 KGDFASKSMDRMS
-46 VATRALAGHMA
+46 VATRALAGYMA
-57 GLVTVGAAISKMDTY
+57 GLLTVGSAISKMDTY

-80 LVTNNQAELN
+80 LVTNNQVELN

-96 FQIAQ
+96 FRIAQ

-214 ALRNVQDEVDALF
+214 ALKNVQDEVDALF

-397 TAQSASSARLSAALT
+397 TAQSAASSRLSAALT

-557 TQIDKLIEF
+557 NQIDKLIEF

-579 GNTALKLLNATSG
+579 GNTALKLLNATSR

-675 KVPVDNIKKLQEY
+675 KIPAENIKGLQDH
-688 AIKTDQS
+688 ATKTDQS

-718 QHQTVLGAQQG
+718 QHQTVLAAQQG

-747 RDNANKDNLKNDFL
+747 RDNANKDILKNDFL

-789 IPMTRSLTGQE
+789 IPMTRSLTSQE
-800 YAIFEAWYKKQKEVK
+800 AAIFEAWYKKQKEAK
-815 DLQESISESTRKQT
+815 DLQESITESSRKQT
-829 KEVEKQTKE
+829 KESEKKLKITQAELEVAKRS
-838 AAKQAVLLAGNDE
+838 AALIESSGLGKYAESKGIPSSVIAGLLAQESQGIREAKSHTGAIGYFQTTSGYRKQNNMSVADSYDLE
-851 KSRNMLRVYL
+851 KSGKIVIDNIAKVYEKTGDL
-861 AFRNAGLG
+861 AQAILSHNAGEG
-869 DKQARVMTAQ
+869 GARQFTKTGKVKGSA
-879 VGRETDF
+879 E
-886 RNEAMFGS
+886 RNKEVS
-894 HKDANNGYTNTG
+894 QY
-906 FLSWQKSRS
+906 
-915 TKLMQS
+915 
-921 LQGQGVLDKNG
+921 
-932 KIQQTQDAL
+932 
-941 DAMAKHA
+941 
-948 VQEAMTDKSY
+948 
-958 SKSKAALLN
+958 
-967 DDLDYRSLERIV
+967 V
-979 AKNLVG
+979 AKVSRYSDIIAGGVG
-985 WDYDGKKLGK
+985 KGGLSDGDSDRAYGK
-995 AKASQHLAKQDSY
+995 Q
-1008 YNQLSKILG
+1008 I
-1017 DNPEAVSK
+1017 
-1025 AIGDLSK
+1025 
-1032 LEDEAYKARA
+1032 KAR
-1042 KTLEEVKQL
+1042 LELVKQGLNL
-1051 QATYD
+1051 QEQYEEEQAKRTK
-1056 SETVARSKKREEEI
+1056 ARNEEI
-1070 NKATILGQSNLIP
+1070 NLAQQTGQTALIP
-1083 KINER
+1083 KIKER
-1088 YDAEDKLAQK
+1088 YKAQDELAKLQ
-1098 QFDFEV
+1098 QDFEV

-1110 EEQKLDYTYE
+1110 EKQKLEYTYE

-1134 DQRKVALDGLKL
+1134 DQRKVALGGLEL

-1166 RLSLLSE
+1166 EQFMLGEMERIKKRYALEYDEISKITDLEERRRKMSAFQADFIRNGVGNPTIDQYDTSSQFLKSTNYTKPKQTNMQVLDEDYAQTYQKLKDNLAAVLESE
-1173 TQAMQERYRL
+1173 KASYQERL
-1183 EREEIHKN
+1183 EA
-1191 TKLSIEERQKLIAL
+1191 ERVFKEARQQMDNEYHL
-1205 SKANQDKETRD
+1205 KAIDARKADHDSQLQLYSQMISSASST
-1216 KVNNAVQNWGG
+1216 WGG
-1227 IQADMNGTG
+1227 LTQIVKDARG
-1236 EFFRQDQERFSRL
+1236 ENSRSFKAMFIAQQSFAIASAIISAHL
-1249 NAANDLAD
+1249 
-1257 SQFAATDLNEQNSL
+1257 AATQVAADATIPFFGAKIAASTAMLAMGYAN
-1271 DGLNA
+1271 
-1276 QFEAGLIKQQ
+1276 AGLI
-1286 DYENQKTAIIQAA
+1286 A
-1299 QDQRNQIAAEH
+1299 
-1310 AKNVQDIE
+1310 
-1318 DKYQQD
+1318 
-1324 RLNTQIAFGGQMMGS
+1324 GQ
-1339 LTSMFGSMFGEQSK
+1339 T
-1353 AYKIMFA
+1353 I
-1360 ADKAYAIAAAGIA
+1360 
-1373 IQQNIAAA
+1373 
-1381 SKAGFPLN
+1381 AGF
-1389 IPLIA
+1389 
-1394 GAVAQGASIIA
+1394 S
-1405 NIRAIKDQGFADGGY
+1405 DGGF
-1420 TGSGR
+1420 TGSGG
-1425 KYEPAGIVHKGE
+1425 KYQPAGIVHKGE
-1437 VVWSQED
+1437 IVWSQED

-1455 NMRKS
+1455 KMRKS
-1460 ANPEAFI
+1460 ANPEAFL
-1467 NNHAINNTSAEN
+1467 NN
-1479 VFNRSFLSS
+1479 
-1488 KAFNDNQNISN
+1488 
-1499 IFNRPTRENQ
+1499 
-1509 IIVNA
+1509 
-1514 FKPSKDAAS
+1514 
-1523 RSEDVQ
+1523 
-1529 SITNQYAGNNT
+1529 
-1540 SFSEVLDKSIQ
+1540 
-1551 SSKSF
+1551 
-1556 NASKSII
+1556 NAS
-1563 SSLSNSKVLNSN
+1563 
-1575 VSNSTVQNAE
+1575 
-1585 KELLKEVSIFKD
+1585 
-1597 NGFADGG
+1597 ADS
-1604 YTGKGKKYE
+1604 
-1613 IAGAVHKGEIVWS
+1613 V
-1626 QDDIKKWGG
+1626 
-1635 VDKVEQMRRATS
+1635 MRRAMMS
-1647 PESFVSN
+1647 SSAFIESQKQ
-1654 YAQNHTTFESIL
+1654 AD
-1666 NRANQSSRIFNQS
+1666 IFNQP
-1679 KEISNIFNKS
+1679 
-1689 VQDDQIIYKGNGN
+1689 VQDTQIIYKGNRDT
-1702 VPTSATSDLYH
+1702 PKLASSANSDLFH

-1723 LVQDRSNLD
+1723 IVQDRSNLD

-1749 MPSIEPSTPTINF
+1749 MPSIEQSSPTINF
-1762 KIEVINQVSGAT
+1762 KIEVVNQVSGAT
-1774 VEAEQLDEQTVR
+1774 VEAEQLDEKTVR

-1809 ANPNSTISR
+1809 ANPNST
-1818 SLTENTTARRNRT
+1818 